1 MSRPTI
7 RTDRD
12 GANLVLAGDA
22 SAAVTVEITEG
33 QGEPVK
39 RGWRKGGG
47 SVVPNPTGVVAT
59 RASGPAVLATLLY
72 PVPPNEELPGVG
84 LELLEADAAGKVS
97 VRVTLPD
104 GDEQVLVD
112 EI

>member
-1 MSRPTI
+1 
-7 RTDRD
+7 
-12 GANLVLAGDA
+12 
-22 SAAVTVEITEG
+22 
-33 QGEPVK
+33 
-39 RGWRKGGG
+39 
-47 SVVPNPTGVVAT
+47 
-59 RASGPAVLATLLY
+59 LLY
-72 PVPPNEELPGVG
+72 PVPPNEDLPEVG

>member
-1 MSRPTI
+1 V
-7 RTDRD
+7 
-12 GANLVLAGDA
+12 VLAGDA
-22 SAAVTVEITEG
+22 SADPVVEVTEG

-72 PVPPNEELPGVG
+72 PVPPNEDLPEVG
-84 LELLEADAAGKVS
+84 LELMESDAEGKVT